1 MRGVEQ
7 LPGWLQ
13 ACLALYGSFYLVLAA
28 LAGFAS
34 WQRLGVT
41 TDIGVLFD
49 ARLPWKQRDA
59 ELKRLFPQFADLLV
73 VKEDD
78 LFAILD

>member
-1 MRGVEQ
+1 MLLG
-7 LPGWLQ
+7 
-13 ACLALYGSFYLVLAA
+13 AVLAA

-73 VKEDD
+73 AVVHGDTPEAAEATAAA
-78 LFAILD
+78 LVFWHTGPRAR